1 MKFPYLARMGRVAKD
16 GVQLPTEDM
25 NLEVLRRAIAAA
37 AAAAAEAQT
46 EVKQARGSQRAMK
59 KNAESQLHLEEGR
72 WLIQDH
78 D

>member
-25 NLEVLRRAIAAA
+25 NLDVLRRAIA